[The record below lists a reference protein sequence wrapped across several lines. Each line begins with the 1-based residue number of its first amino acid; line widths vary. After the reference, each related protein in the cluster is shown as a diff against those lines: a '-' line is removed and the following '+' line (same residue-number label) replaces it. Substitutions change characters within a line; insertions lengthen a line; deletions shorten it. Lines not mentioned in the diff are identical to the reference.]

1 MDSLINLL
9 KKLDTPLVELQQYTE
24 IMDLDF
30 RQDRNIL
37 FKSLQINKANPST
50 RAQLS
55 NQLQKSVCGKPLN
68 NCVGIKCQTCSNDLA
83 SVICLE
89 CFDETKHVG
98 HKYTYLTANGMCDCG
113 FACTI
118 KPEGFCDKHC
128 GNHVIRDFHDEKLIF
143 DEQMCV
149 KVIYTLCCLIAHHL
163 VSGNSARYQDVCS
176 VLKTILY
183 EYPVDFL
190 KSIFTKCLFI
200 DPGKSRMQDF
210 LDFGNFE
217 NHILPYHNFYE
228 LRQTVHQTGF
238 KHYPLICIISQ
249 SEEFIPGLG
258 DQDIAHLLVEY
269 QISEP
274 NFRSLMMYAFYMRY
288 QDLIAS
294 CFTDSICTIK
304 QTNGTLMNIFNQ
316 KIELVRYQ
324 YKNIK
329 FKKQIWCSAPVQ
341 LDSNIQLDSS
351 HSIMINFLEQS
362 SYTLAQYNGMLS
374 QKSQDYEISF
384 SFLQNFF
391 NSGIQE
397 LLDLFL
403 LSETSPPQNLV
414 KELSILFNNLL
425 QFHRQ
430 LPSMSSYDK
439 DLTNIL
445 INIDFQSNMK
455 YSLQTLVYSMKNTQF
470 DGQLCRYKLSI
481 LPFCFFLSNRA
492 FIETIRVRDK
502 KVIQSDATIKKILE
516 QLFYGGKQYY
526 DYTYEIFTS
535 IVYGFRTSTYN
546 FQSSICRVNDDFDS
560 VDLTKNRDFQKQIDN
575 VVQLST
581 YFLLAY
587 SLNQRFQFCYSNNN
601 VYPQIPYGFGLHTQ
615 IPILETDMIQ
625 VDHDVLH
632 PLDNQL
638 VIMLSFGLQAYYLY
652 QKQGMFEKPHY
663 EYLKDVVGSIE
674 YTRSLP
680 RYNMPVIAAWA
691 MRTIVSVGLLEGGF
705 FKSLIDIEEYIKC
718 ILFQHSRVQYY
729 NPMYHHFVLLQ
740 SILLGCKN
748 DQYNTN
754 QFIHQMGENYG
765 FINPIQN
772 QFFEYHKLED
782 KDKLFIL
789 KQHFVKAL
797 LQITFKEQMFQI
809 HSDIKIKYIL
819 AFLLINDE
827 TKPSKVY
834 GQFKYNDF
842 YNSEIFESLL
852 LKIATLSTQQDNLSQ
867 FYKSSNNSVYWEI
880 NQNGLAK
887 LSIFDSFCANIPQFL
902 STFKTQALKYKV
914 PILPADTFD
923 APFDRELADQI
934 FTNQHVYDVIFFLV
948 KTGFVDGTFKS
959 SNVINDIY
967 VLLGFKQLIIHNA
980 DDLELKKLFNLIPK
994 DQSLYQDQVWIVL
1007 QNLMDYQHQEKKSVN
1022 KISLQAKLAQL
1033 KSKVAPTYDLIQ
1045 EIKDNAYDNT
1055 QFKAQDQLF
1064 IKQLHIINEFQPNCQ
1079 VCQDICT
1086 DDSTLCILG
1095 TCTPTLIDNKPGAIG
1110 QTCTHAFHFDCI
1122 RKEVFAVKCPI
1133 CRCLSTTLFPIAFS
1147 QDTQECLN
1155 VIDHLIQS
1163 ISFAISQKYTD
1174 FSTSPTQLLSFSHI
1188 TDNSFSSQD
1197 IEESLIL
1204 INLLLMTAYQ
1214 QLRAIISRI
1223 NADDI
1228 ENEVYKRKQ
1237 YQIVLLTSHSC
1248 IISAQKIYEF
1258 ISKFNVPVITEQYDI
1273 LSLNLF
1279 NCLILNNKTQNPII
1293 QQLQR
1298 FYNDPLNALSIIE
1311 FETASAYLL
1320 NQQSY
1325 RFLVQNL
1332 TFQIY
1337 LAKLKFSLLFSLLQN
1352 SEIPQIDITQFDLK
1366 IYNFPDHFAQLL
1378 KHPPK
1383 CKCGKSCTCF
1393 CIWCGTG
1400 FCATDFDD
1408 FSHICQ
1414 YQQAYYF
1421 YKQNILVFTEFYNSV
1436 YFSGGPYL
1444 DDNGEDDIERQ
1455 KNIPLYLS
1463 QKLIGSLKTHFL
1475 YCNSRQMNAE
1485 TGLPLSR
1492 FSDLMVKWGKE

>member
-1 MDSLINLL
+1 MEDWVNMINMFSDSNLSNILDKITLVDVISYDLLNKEEDSFIKILL
-9 KKLDTPLVELQQYTE
+9 KNQNINNFQQIT
-24 IMDLDF
+24 
-30 RQDRNIL
+30 N
-37 FKSLQINKANPST
+37 SLLHA
-50 RAQLS
+50 
-55 NQLQKSVCGKPLN
+55 VCGKQLINSPA
-68 NCVGIKCQTCSNDLA
+68 IKCQTCSNDLA

-294 CFTDSICTIK
+294 CFPQQQDQINSLFHTKIKTPIKFINNSCTVQK
-304 QTNGTLMNIFNQ
+304 QT
-316 KIELVRYQ
+316 
-324 YKNIK
+324 
-329 FKKQIWCSAPVQ
+329 WCSAPVQ
-341 LDSNIQLDSS
+341 LDSNIQIDNFHGIIVNFIELSSYYLTCLQLSNIKMLKCQRCVLTQYLDSFFKHGIEELYFVS
-351 HSIMINFLEQS
+351 KD
-362 SYTLAQYNGMLS
+362 
-374 QKSQDYEISF
+374 QKVS
-384 SFLQNFF
+384 
-391 NSGIQE
+391 
-397 LLDLFL
+397 
-403 LSETSPPQNLV
+403 
-414 KELSILFNNLL
+414 
-425 QFHRQ
+425 
-430 LPSMSSYDK
+430 
-439 DLTNIL
+439 NIL
-445 INIDFQSNMK
+445 ISKLTILFDNSIQIFSDMLPSLESFNQQLIETNENIHNLREMC
-455 YSLQTLVYSMKNTQF
+455 YSLLCHIYSMKNSQF
-470 DGQLCRYKLSI
+470 DAQISCYKLPI
-481 LPFCFFLSNRA
+481 LSFMFLLGFNFTVEVKRLRDVQVLQFDKPIKDILQQLIFNGKYFYDFA
-492 FIETIRVRDK
+492 F
-502 KVIQSDATIKKILE
+502 
-516 QLFYGGKQYY
+516 
-526 DYTYEIFTS
+526 EIFTGM
-535 IVYGFRTSTYN
+535 IYGHRISTYN

-705 FKSLIDIEEYIKC
+705 FKSLVEVEDYIKC
-718 ILFQHSRVQYY
+718 FLYQHPNVLYY
-729 NPMYHHFVLLQ
+729 NSIYHHYLLLQ
-740 SILLGCKN
+740 SVLQSTKQGIFKTKYFVVQLLENLGIINPQTSQIVFVNKREDQQKSFYLVQYSIRILLCLVMKS
-748 DQYNTN
+748 
-754 QFIHQMGENYG
+754 QF
-765 FINPIQN
+765 
-772 QFFEYHKLED
+772 LT
-782 KDKLFIL
+782 
-789 KQHFVKAL
+789 A
-797 LQITFKEQMFQI
+797 
-809 HSDIKIKYIL
+809 HSELISKYVIS
-819 AFLLINDE
+819 FLLM
-827 TKPSKVY
+827 KHQASPSEVQKFF
-834 GQFKYNDF
+834 GEMDF
-842 YNSEIFESLL
+842 YNSERFELIL
-852 LKIATLSTQQDNLSQ
+852 EKFAEKTKFQNTNQQ
-867 FYKSSNNSVYWEI
+867 FYKSSNQEI
-880 NQNGLAK
+880 FWQLSRNGLLY

-1033 KSKVAPTYDLIQ
+1033 KSKVAPTYELINTTNN
-1045 EIKDNAYDNT
+1045 EHIEYDMM
-1055 QFKAQDQLF
+1055 QQPPSEFQDQLKL
-1064 IKQLHIINEFQPNCQ
+1064 IEKYQPKCQ
-1079 VCQDICT
+1079 VCQDIFKKN
-1086 DDSTLCILG
+1086 SSLCVLG
-1095 TCTPTLIDNKPGAIG
+1095 TVLPVMSNKQSAVLG
-1110 QTCTHAFHFDCI
+1110 QTCTHVFHYTCTKVESGTI
-1122 RKEVFAVKCPI
+1122 SCPV
-1133 CRCLSTTLFPIAFS
+1133 CRCISNVAFPILFS
-1147 QDTQECLN
+1147 IDTDENISVIIALIINIISIHQHQDEENILQSLSNIQLN
-1155 VIDHLIQS
+1155 S
-1163 ISFAISQKYTD
+1163 IEEENIKIINMMI
-1174 FSTSPTQLLSFSHI
+1174 QLLL
-1188 TDNSFSSQD
+1188 Q
-1197 IEESLIL
+1197 
-1204 INLLLMTAYQ
+1204 TAYQ
-1214 QLRAIISRI
+1214 QVLIVSSRI
-1223 NADDI
+1223 HQDNNNDLK
-1228 ENEVYKRKQ
+1228 YKNKQ
-1237 YQIVLLTSHSC
+1237 YQIVIFTSYSLILSANQLYNYCCQNSLLYRTNNQLQTDNLFKSL
-1248 IISAQKIYEF
+1248 IMREFADDKVIAQLQILLNKKQQLISQQ
-1258 ISKFNVPVITEQYDI
+1258 KFNELQFELSQKEFQSGYQGYQQSLKLCCLYDNIASMQPIKLDQY
-1273 LSLNLF
+1273 LEPL
-1279 NCLILNNKTQNPII
+1279 II
-1293 QQLQR
+1293 QE
-1298 FYNDPLNALSIIE
+1298 FPLN
-1311 FETASAYLL
+1311 
-1320 NQQSY
+1320 
-1325 RFLVQNL
+1325 
-1332 TFQIY
+1332 
-1337 LAKLKFSLLFSLLQN
+1337 FS
-1352 SEIPQIDITQFDLK
+1352 
-1366 IYNFPDHFAQLL
+1366 QLL
-1378 KHPPK
+1378 KFPINCH
-1383 CKCGKSCTCF
+1383 CGDKALCF
-1393 CIWCGTG
+1393 CV
-1400 FCATDFDD
+1400 FCNQGLCYKHIQNFSHSQTCQHQGCYYVYQQNIIIFTDF
-1408 FSHICQ
+1408 
-1414 YQQAYYF
+1414 
-1421 YKQNILVFTEFYNSV
+1421 KNNV

-1444 DDNGEDDIERQ
+1444 DDNGEDDMQRI
-1455 KNIPLYLS
+1455 KKIPLYRNQQLICNLHSHLLYLNTRQQSIEKGVQLNKLLLLMS
-1463 QKLIGSLKTHFL
+1463 QW
-1475 YCNSRQMNAE
+1475 E
-1485 TGLPLSR
+1485 
-1492 FSDLMVKWGKE
+1492 